1 MSHVNGKNRKEL
13 LAMAKVQGESK
24 KGELLSY
31 FSVNVNSLLTCKLSN
46 ILLFV

>member
-24 KGELLSY
+24 KGEPR
-31 FSVNVNSLLTCKLSN
+31 
-46 ILLFV
+46 LFC